1 MTITMTITKKK
12 KRTRTSVAAAA
23 TAFLL
28 GGALALAIPMSA
40 SAHVV
45 LDVNTAAPGSYA
57 LLTFRVP
64 TESATATTTSV
75 TVTLPTDTPFVS
87 VRTVPIP
94 GWEAKVITTTLA
106 TPVKIGDT
114 TITEAPTSIVWTATG
129 AGLGE
134 SELGLFPVSLGPV
147 PDTGQIAMPV
157 DQGYSDGSVVAWADE
172 NAPTLFI
179 NDPVVVHHDDDG
191 DGDEPPM
198 ATTEPSAPHESAGPD
213 PTSVAGV
220 VLGGG
225 GFALGAIALAVSLI
239 RRRPTA

>member
-1 MTITMTITKKK
+1 M
-12 KRTRTSVAAAA
+12 AAAA
-23 TAFLL
+23 TALLL

-45 LDVNTAAPGSYA
+45 LDVNTATPGSFA

-75 TVTLPTDTPFVS
+75 TVNLPTDTPFVS

-94 GWEAKVITTTLA
+94 GWEAQVITTTLP

-157 DQGYSDGSVVAWADE
+157 DQGYSDGSVVTWAGED
-172 NAPTLFI
+172 APTLFI

-191 DGDEPPM
+191 DGDNAPM
-198 ATTEPSAPHESAGPD
+198 ATTEPSDSHASGGANSNAD
-213 PTSVAGV
+213 ATSVAGV
-220 VLGGG
+220 ILGAG
-225 GFALGAIALAVSLI
+225 GFALGAIALAVSLV
-239 RRRPTA
+239 RRRPVA